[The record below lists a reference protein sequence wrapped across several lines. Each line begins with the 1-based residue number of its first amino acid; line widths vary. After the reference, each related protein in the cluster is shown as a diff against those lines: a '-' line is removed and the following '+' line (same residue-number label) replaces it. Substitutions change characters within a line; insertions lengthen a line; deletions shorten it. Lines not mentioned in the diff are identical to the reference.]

1 MATQLLAPRNV
12 VLAAMA
18 AFVLTVGGAALERW
32 AGGVD
37 ADGLVAAAINVAGLP
52 AERAAAAESMMRPMI
67 ANYPVVILLGMVIG
81 WVLLATLAFL
91 VFLAV
96 QAGLSWGAMFAANVY
111 ASLAYGGA
119 RLVLTGILSLA
130 REPTADEIVQG
141 TFVSTNAAAVLSPDS
156 APWLLALGRSLDAL
170 TLLSLYVFVA
180 VLAASGRS
188 KVSEKTLVAVVGVC
202 YLVWIMIRVG
212 WAMAFGR

>member
-37 ADGLVAAAINVAGLP
+37 ADHLVAAAINVAGLP

-96 QAGLSWGAMFAANVY
+96 QAGLSWGTMFAANVY

-141 TFVSTNAAAVLSPDS
+141 TFVSTSAAAVLSPDS